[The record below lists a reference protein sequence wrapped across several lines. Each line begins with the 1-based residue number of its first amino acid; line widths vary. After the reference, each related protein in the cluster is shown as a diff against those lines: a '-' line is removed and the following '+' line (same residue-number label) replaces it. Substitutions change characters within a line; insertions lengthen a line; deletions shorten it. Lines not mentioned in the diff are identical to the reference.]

1 VPLNSTRTPPI
12 VVASLPDSRVRRRV
26 CRGGRSNAVPKMVT
40 ISPGETGPPMK
51 LAAFTTLLMGGSGAV
66 AKAG

>member
-1 VPLNSTRTPPI
+1 MNSTRTPPI
-12 VVASLPDSRVRRRV
+12 VVASLPVAGSVV
-26 CRGGRSNAVPKMVT
+26 AYAAVAGPMPVPKMVT